1 MLTGLLFWLPEA
13 RLASDLEKIE
23 CTYPRHLI
31 ILASS
36 LCQDDPAPALSPST
50 PAGGILA
57 CYQLLTPTLIT
68 GLLLAFFVLIPI
80 VLFGVSALA
89 SIQSPLR
96 RI

>member
-1 MLTGLLFWLPEA
+1 MLTGLLFWLLEA
-13 RLASDLEKIE
+13 CLASELEKIK
-23 CTYPRHLI
+23 CTYLRHLV
-31 ILASS
+31 ILAGS
-36 LCQDDPAPALSPST
+36 LHQDDLAPALSPSA
-50 PAGGILA
+50 PAGGILTH
-57 CYQLLTPTLIT
+57 YQLLTPTLIT